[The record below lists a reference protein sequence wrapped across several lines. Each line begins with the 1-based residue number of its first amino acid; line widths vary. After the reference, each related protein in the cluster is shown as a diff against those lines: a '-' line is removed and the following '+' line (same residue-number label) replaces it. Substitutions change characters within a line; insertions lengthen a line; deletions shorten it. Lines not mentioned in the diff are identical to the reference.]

1 VNKPVYASKHR
12 MAPLVTTKIIRLGD
26 SPIGTNPYATLA
38 TGETDCK
45 TKEAMPMRSEYSTP
59 ANRRPL
65 AALCV
70 MLAVLSVFVG
80 LAAILGPGRTIYQVG
95 TYLIPMVVITGVLSE
110 RPFSSYDRAERSTE
124 GSTTSSTSVFRLA
137 TEYSYSTYARCRIP
151 GKPEKPPR
159 QCIPL
164 WAWPRPSGC

>member
-12 MAPLVTTKIIRLGD
+12 MTPLVTTKILRLGD
-26 SPIGTNPYATLA
+26 SPIGTNSYATLA
-38 TGETDCK
+38 AGETDCR
-45 TKEAMPMRSEYSTP
+45 TKEAMPMRSEDSTP

-95 TYLIPMVVITGVLSE
+95 TYLIPMVVIQLIAVSLAHSCVGDE
-110 RPFSSYDRAERSTE
+110 CFPRRPHIKDEVHRRAKH
-124 GSTTSSTSVFRLA
+124 A
-137 TEYSYSTYARCRIP
+137 
-151 GKPEKPPR
+151 K
-159 QCIPL
+159 Q
-164 WAWPRPSGC
+164 